1 MLQDFL
7 HHCNVCH
14 HARPTRVLDTFGV
27 QDGSNQHFKVHG
39 KEQGF
44 RGIQIHVLFINLLAF
59 ALSVDLWDL
68 FPAHEPRWSRV
79 FATQHV
85 RSFERGS
92 LEVRGN
98 DWVVAS
104 AGGRSL
110 VGRVGEIIEFAAA
123 GGSFVRLHLLQ
134 ARHVAFDHMHG
145 GRIKLPRAS
154 PSSEQCVLVESTS
167 FHEVHCDDR
176 DPEELA
182 FTYIY

>member
-1 MLQDFL
+1 MQLIKKIVNMSNFQNTAY
-7 HHCNVCH
+7 HVCSFWSMRS
-14 HARPTRVLDTFGV
+14 AILLMENTSDVLDDV
-27 QDGSNQHFKVHG
+27 IAYSSNMQYCLSR
-39 KEQGF
+39 E
-44 RGIQIHVLFINLLAF
+44 FIAQSPLMR
-59 ALSVDLWDL
+59 SVSM
-68 FPAHEPRWSRV
+68 HEPRWSRV

-104 AGGRSL
+104 AGGTSL